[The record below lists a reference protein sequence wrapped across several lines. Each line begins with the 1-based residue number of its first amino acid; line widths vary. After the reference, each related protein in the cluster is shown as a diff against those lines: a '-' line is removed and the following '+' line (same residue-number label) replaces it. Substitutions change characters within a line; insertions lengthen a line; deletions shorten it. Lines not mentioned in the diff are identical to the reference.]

1 MIILIDGP
9 EKAGK
14 STLIAE
20 LAKVL
25 DKNLQVRRW
34 GPVSPDDR
42 VYSEPLREDYQSK
55 TWNIWDR
62 GWPSEHVYGMLLGRD
77 RRLAVD
83 PWLGEWLHGRAVQT
97 SGLRVILLPELLAQV
112 DNRRDET
119 DLPVDVFAEKT
130 AYFEYAR
137 RFGYLTLINDYT
149 EVGLQYNVNQIISRL
164 SKTQTLTPPA
174 YAGPIDARV
183 VFVGEK
189 LNDKACRS
197 MPGSWLP
204 FSSRLTTE
212 LGRRLGDKAFKCGWT
227 NVGDVTQEFLAD
239 RYVVACGESAVRWL
253 SGIGIVRMVVPHPA
267 WLYRYNTITYTE
279 RDLVDKILNLI
290 GEM

>member
-1 MIILIDGP
+1 MIILIDGC

-20 LAKVL
+20 LAKTL
-25 DKNLQVRRW
+25 DARVRRW

-42 VYSEPLREDYQSK
+42 VYTEPLKEDCQS
-55 TWNIWDR
+55 TGWTIWDR
-62 GWPSEHVYGMLLGRD
+62 GWVSEHVYGLLLGRD
-77 RRLAVD
+77 RRLAMD

-97 SGLRVILLPELLAQV
+97 SGLRVILLPGLINDIAS
-112 DNRRDET
+112 RRDDT
-119 DLPVDVFAEKT
+119 DLPVNILAEVDH
-130 AYFEYAR
+130 YRWYAQ

-149 EVGLQYNVNQIISRL
+149 QESLQYNISQIISRL
-164 SKTQTLTPPA
+164 GKAQTLVPPA
-174 YAGPIDARV
+174 YAGPIDAKV

-239 RYVVACGESAVRWL
+239 RYVVACGEQAAKWL
-253 SGIGIVRMVVPHPA
+253 DASGIARVVIPHPA
-267 WLYRYNTITYTE
+267 WLYRYIDSTTYIK
-279 RDLVDKILNLI
+279 RDLVDKILNSI